1 MAVGICTATLLT
13 DPMGAAP
20 DEIRA
25 AAQAAV
31 DAGFT
36 EASVWA
42 FQLDALADS
51 PLHVNCIEAATAWA
65 TGTPAETAS
74 EAKQLAATAE
84 RVGAERILAVTMDP
98 TLPDMGAARENL
110 AVVVNAA
117 ETVGAHV
124 CVEFLPWSAI
134 PDLATA
140 WAFVEPLGP
149 SAQLL
154 IDTWHWQR
162 QPGGPNLDL
171 LARIP
176 GERISFVQLCDAGPV
191 PGGDLLTE
199 AMSARLLP
207 GDGVVDFAAL
217 FDCLHTIGADPF
229 LATEVFNP
237 GLVAH
242 LGTGPAAAAMRDAGE
257 RVAT

>member
-13 DPMGAAP
+13 DPMGAGP
-20 DEIRA
+20 DDIRA
-25 AAQAAV
+25 AARAAV

-36 EASVWA
+36 DASVWA
-42 FQLDALADS
+42 FQLHALEDS
-51 PLHVNCIEAATAWA
+51 GLRVNCVEAATVWA
-65 TGTPAETAS
+65 AGTPAETAA
-74 EAKQLAATAE
+74 EARQLAATAE
-84 RVGAERILAVTMDP
+84 RLGAERILAVTMDA
-98 TLPDMGAARENL
+98 TLPDMGAARDNL

-149 SAQLL
+149 NARLL

-176 GERISFVQLCDAGPV
+176 GERVSYVQLCDAGGE
-191 PGGDLLTE
+191 PGADVLAE

-217 FDCLHTIGADPF
+217 FAALHAIGADPF
-229 LATEVFNP
+229 IATEVFNP

-242 LGTGPAAAAMRDAGE
+242 LGSGPAAVAMREAGE
-257 RVAT
+257 RVVT